1 MFEIALFSHKLNN
14 TDSLALKIYEQLYA
28 NELLLH
34 PVIYTDHNSA
44 PITKNIPIFST
55 LYLRHCFYNYYI
67 LVYHTDLKYVPKDK
81 LDRCMV
87 IYDSDEAIG
96 SNESYLNIRW
106 TNLIDA
112 INSIKDKLNEKV

>member
-1 MFEIALFSHKLNN
+1 
-14 TDSLALKIYEQLYA
+14 
-28 NELLLH
+28 
-34 PVIYTDHNSA
+34 
-44 PITKNIPIFST
+44 
-55 LYLRHCFYNYYI
+55 
-67 LVYHTDLKYVPKDK
+67 
-81 LDRCMV
+81 MV